1 MLISSLDSYE
11 FVKHK
16 SFLATSSVIK
26 TPTALKEQIFSRRMS
41 QEFLSRLLS
50 ASEDREQSGNCMIC
64 LEDYNTLNIST
75 GTVEWGICL
84 PCGHRV
90 GSACIVTWLR
100 DNNTCPAC
108 RASFF
113 SAQPRPYLEHGIMGD
128 DEPRVA
134 PSSSSTEDV
143 SILVSYVR
151 DFCFVFD
158 DDEAFYAVGAVA
170 RSLAHRLMNL
180 VRNPS
185 HRSIAAASIY
195 MASHILRY
203 PKSPREISQISEV
216 SADQIRSVYEQVY
229 PNRMHLI
236 EPRILDEISGDDVE
250 GMLAFLPRPER
261 GTEIIDH
268 GRQPREVRRRN
279 LPLPSHLQTSAARI
293 CARQHLEL
301 GGVRLYTLSTSIV
314 REIVLE
320 TYPDIRSPN
329 LFAAIGLYM
338 ASHLLG
344 LGISARRIAEQVC
357 TDEGTLRTAYAR
369 VYPLRNQ
376 IIDPS
381 MLVAIGLENLPRA
394 LEALPALNWP
404 AV

>member
-1 MLISSLDSYE
+1 
-11 FVKHK
+11 
-16 SFLATSSVIK
+16 
-26 TPTALKEQIFSRRMS
+26 MS

-90 GSACIVTWLR
+90 GSACIVTWLQ
-100 DNNTCPAC
+100 DHNTCPAC

-128 DEPRVA
+128 DESRAA
-134 PSSSSTEDV
+134 PGSSSTEDV
-143 SILVSYVR
+143 SILGDDEPRAAPGSSSTENEIILVAYVR

-170 RSLAHRLMNL
+170 RSMAHRLMGL

-203 PKSPREISQISEV
+203 PKSPEEIPQISGV
-216 SADQIRSVYEQVY
+216 SADQIRSIYEQIY
-229 PNRMHLI
+229 RNRMHVI
-236 EPRILDEISGDDVE
+236 DPRILDEISGDVE
-250 GMLAFLPRPER
+250 GMLALLPRPER
-261 GTEIIDH
+261 GTEIIEH
-268 GRQPREVRRRN
+268 GREPREVRRRN
-279 LPLPSHLQTSAARI
+279 IPLPPQLQNSAARI

-301 GGVRLYTLSTSIV
+301 GGVRLYTLSTRIFKEV
-314 REIVLE
+314 VLE

-357 TDEGTLRTAYAR
+357 TEEGILRTAYAR

-404 AV
+404 PV